1 MIETDPPEVKLR
13 ELAQGLR
20 DTAAKGKTTTIYPDA
35 AETFAHG
42 FTLAADI
49 LEEWKRRAKDK
60 SNG

>member
-35 AETFAHG
+35 AETFAHALS
-42 FTLAADI
+42 LAADI
-49 LEEWKRRAKDK
+49 LEECRARD
-60 SNG
+60 NGNG